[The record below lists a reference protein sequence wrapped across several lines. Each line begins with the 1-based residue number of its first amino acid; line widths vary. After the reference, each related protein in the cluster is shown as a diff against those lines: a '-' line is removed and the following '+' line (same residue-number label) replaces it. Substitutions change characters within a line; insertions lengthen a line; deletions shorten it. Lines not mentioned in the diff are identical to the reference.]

1 MFQEDLRKDD
11 VQEPD
16 FVQYE
21 AKKASWLKTYPDATQ
36 ADYEAA
42 MRIIAYECG
51 L

>member
-11 VQEPD
+11 VQQPD
-16 FVQYE
+16 FAQYE
-21 AKKASWLKTYPDATQ
+21 AKKARWLKTYPDATQ